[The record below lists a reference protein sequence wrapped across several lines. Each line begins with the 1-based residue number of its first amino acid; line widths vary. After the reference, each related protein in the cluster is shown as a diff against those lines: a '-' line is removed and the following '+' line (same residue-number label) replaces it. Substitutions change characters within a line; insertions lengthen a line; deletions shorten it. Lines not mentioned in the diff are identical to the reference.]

1 MKTLRRKVCVVLLAI
16 VLVTVSCSKEVP
28 GNPDLQPLNILT
40 PENMALKSKL
50 EQRALIT
57 TSVMQDKEIVKLFV
71 KAVKNKIAVGK
82 MNEEAITFKEILDE
96 QPTYVSD
103 FAKKFKEKFG
113 EVYYAHNYFRANKFP
128 VPLQPIPTTKS
139 GSSNVS
145 SQLYNDLFSDNDGA
159 QIYFPY
165 SENFNEQDILSPAIT
180 YYPLQEI
187 ENVEAYQN
195 DENDDDNVLT
205 FIANELYAKNNPTF
219 VLNINEIG
227 NIKSPFVDNMLS
239 DPSNSLQNRRI
250 ENNVLSDTLDD
261 KYVLS
266 VYIPKVKLLKN
277 FRTWL
282 GGSNFFV
289 MVQCYAKPNNL
300 LVNPQPT
307 LNPIGVNER
316 YVCKDFKIRRK
327 YVGDWVDFNLI
338 YNDDWKLEQYDNPML
353 IYSKQGW
360 FYNSN
365 GEANINVTAGLRI
378 DSLRNN
384 SGNISYQMV
393 PTFNAGISVG
403 FKVVLG
409 TQYEF
414 RGSDYITRRGM
425 LANIVDNN
433 FGNGTLEY
441 EKTNYTV
448 RKIGDCLQ
456 YAFVVN
462 ESH

>member
-1 MKTLRRKVCVVLLAI
+1 MKTLRKKVCVVLAAI
-16 VLVTVSCSKEVP
+16 VLIASSCSKEVP
-28 GNPDLQPLNILT
+28 RIPDLQPPSGLS
-40 PENMALKSKL
+40 PENMAIKSKL

-57 TSVMQDKEIVKLFV
+57 TTVMKDKAIAKLFT
-71 KAVKNKIAVGK
+71 KAIKNKIAAGK

-96 QPTYVSD
+96 QPAYVSN

-139 GSSNVS
+139 GSSSVS
-145 SQLYNDLFSDNDGA
+145 SQFYNDLFSDNDGT

-165 SENFNEQDILSPAIT
+165 SENFDQFDIVSPAIT
-180 YYPLQEI
+180 YYPLQEV
-187 ENVEAYQN
+187 EDVEAYQN
-195 DENDDDNVLT
+195 DENGDDNVLT

-219 VLNINEIG
+219 VLNINEVG

-261 KYVLS
+261 KYILS
-266 VYIPKVKLLKN
+266 VFIPKVKLLKN

-282 GGSNFFV
+282 GGSNYFV
-289 MVQCYAKPNNL
+289 MVQCYAKPNNVM
-300 LVNPQPT
+300 VNPQPT

-316 YVCKDFKIRRK
+316 YVCKDFNIRRK
-327 YVGDWVDFNLI
+327 HVGDWVDFNLI
-338 YNDDWKLEQYDNPML
+338 YNDDWKLEQYNNPML

-365 GEANINVTAGLRI
+365 GDANINVTAGLRI
-378 DSLRNN
+378 DTLRNN

>member
-1 MKTLRRKVCVVLLAI
+1 MKTLRKKVSVVLVAI
-16 VLVTVSCSKEVP
+16 VLIASSCSKEVP
-28 GNPDLQPLNILT
+28 SNPDLQPPNGLS
-40 PENMALKSKL
+40 PENMAIKSKL

-57 TSVMQDKEIVKLFV
+57 TAVMKDKEIVKLFA
-71 KAVKNKIAVGK
+71 KAVKNKIAAGK

-96 QPTYVSD
+96 KPAYVSD

-113 EVYYAHNYFRANKFP
+113 EIYYAHNYFRANKFP
-128 VPLQPIPTTKS
+128 IPLLPIPTTKNGAS
-139 GSSNVS
+139 TANG
-145 SQLYNDLFSDNDGA
+145 QFYNNLFSDSDGT

-165 SENFNEQDILSPAIT
+165 SENFDQIEIISPAIT
-180 YYPLQEI
+180 YYPLQEV
-187 ENVEAYQN
+187 EDVEAYQN
-195 DENDDDNVLT
+195 DENEDGNVLT

-227 NIKSPFVDNMLS
+227 NMKSPFVDNMLS
-239 DPSNSLQNRRI
+239 DPFNRLQNRRI
-250 ENNVLSDTLDD
+250 VNNVLSDTLDD
-261 KYVLS
+261 KYVIS
-266 VYIPKVKLLKN
+266 AYIPKVKLLKN

-289 MVQCYAKPNNL
+289 MVQCYAKPNYL
-300 LVNPQPT
+300 MVNPQPN
-307 LNPIGVNER
+307 LNPVGVNER
-316 YVCKDFKIRRK
+316 YVCKDFNIRRK
-327 YVGDWVDFNLI
+327 YVGNWVDFNLI

-360 FYNSN
+360 FYNTN
-365 GEANINVTAGLRI
+365 GEASLNVTAGLRI
-378 DSLRNN
+378 DSVRNN
-384 SGNISYQMV
+384 LGNISYQLV
-393 PTFNAGISVG
+393 PTFNAGVSVG
-403 FKVVLG
+403 IKVVLG
-409 TQYEF
+409 PQYEF

-441 EKTNYTV
+441 QNVNYTV
-448 RKIGDCLQ
+448 RKVGDCLQ